1 MTYLMNEETLGMGD
15 AYDKSLQ
22 QARVDTISRATQMI
36 SLGQSIEG
44 SATISPFSR
53 KESILLMTAMVSA
66 L

>member
-1 MTYLMNEETLGMGD
+1 MRRPLEWGMPTINRCSKLGSITM
-15 AYDKSLQ
+15 
-22 QARVDTISRATQMI
+22 SRASQMI

-53 KESILLMTAMVSA
+53 KESILLMTAMVAA